1 MTKNLKITIE
11 QAKDLL
17 SSTPSL
23 KDVIYETFPELKPKP
38 KVLDKWKDLE
48 EVSGYWI
55 NSMSEIFFNAE
66 GVTALLENR
75 NTFATKEQAE
85 SSLAYAQLTQLMKA
99 TGDCE
104 GIDWGDTSQNKY
116 VIYRYGNTL
125 EKSAYECYYEPITF
139 LTESIRDEFFEKHQE
154 LLKTYFQIK

>member
-1 MTKNLKITIE
+1 MKKNLQITIE

-38 KVLDKWKDLE
+38 KVLDKWEDLKE
-48 EVSGYWI
+48 ISGYWT
-55 NSMSEIFFNAE
+55 NSLSEIFPTTE
-66 GVTALLENR
+66 SVTATLENKS
-75 NTFATKEQAE
+75 TFATREQAE
-85 SSLAYAQLTQLMKA
+85 SALAYAQLTQLMKA

-104 GIDWGDTSQNKY
+104 GIDWDDVDQDKY
-116 VIYRYGNTL
+116 IIRRQYNTFETACNNL
-125 EKSAYECYYEPITF
+125 FYEPIAF
-139 LTESIRDEFFEKHQE
+139 LTKSVRDEFFDKHKE